1 MGGGE
6 YNNLGHYMVLN
17 HNDESYK
24 LDKVPEI
31 NPNVVICDDMLDDMK
46 ELSKYAKKVKQ
57 FSGQIVTITVNIMKN
72 PRLKLLFCNNYRK
85 MHGLPMRRKV
95 RR

>member
-6 YNNLGHYMVLN
+6 YNNLGHYMVRN
-17 HNDESYK
+17 QDNKTFK
-24 LDKVPEI
+24 LDDVPKI
-31 NPNVVICDDMLDDMK
+31 NSNRIIVDDMVDELNDFYKKVNKIK
-46 ELSKYAKKVKQ
+46 ELSNKVV
-57 FSGQIVTITVNIMKN
+57 SVTVKISKS
-72 PRLKLLFCNNYRK
+72 PFLKLLYCNNYRK